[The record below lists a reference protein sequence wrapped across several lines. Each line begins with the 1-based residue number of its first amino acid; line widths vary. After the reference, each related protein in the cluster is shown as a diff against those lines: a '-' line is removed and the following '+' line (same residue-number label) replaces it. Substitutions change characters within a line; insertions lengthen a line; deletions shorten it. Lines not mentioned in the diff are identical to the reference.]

1 MTDHFAA
8 LDEPRRPWLD
18 AEELKEKFHSLS
30 TSVHPDRVHGADE
43 ATRRAA
49 SDQYTA
55 LNAAFQC
62 LREPKSRLQHL
73 LLLER
78 GSKPGDLKSIPEDV
92 VQLFAEVGAVLRQ
105 TDALLK
111 EKAQAISPMVKV
123 RVLEKSLPSLDKISQ
138 LQSILAQ
145 RREALLSELRALD
158 EAWQQRPHDSAGDS
172 LLADAERLYHLFGF
186 LDRWVAQLQERMV
199 QLTL

>member
-138 LQSILAQ
+138 LQPILAR